1 MSVLRSKEPPYIVEW
16 YLRKLKSKALNN
28 VPFIHRP
35 NAKFQSRAA
44 HGEVRKKL
52 KIYIGGEKKILISS
66 HFYFPL
72 KISQERK
79 KNVLKYQPKAIGSF
93 RLHF

>member
-16 YLRKLKSKALNN
+16 YLRMLKSKALNN

-52 KIYIGGEKKILISS
+52 KIYIGGEKN
-66 HFYFPL
+66 PD
-72 KISQERK
+72 
-79 KNVLKYQPKAIGSF
+79 
-93 RLHF
+93 